1 MPDPK
6 KKEYRYQK
14 KQAKRKTKPEMVPHE
29 GGYMTLRERPT
40 TRKER
45 KEAVKEVKRKY
56 KNSL

>member
-14 KQAKRKTKPEMVPHE
+14 KQAKRKEKPAMVE
-29 GGYMTLRERPT
+29 RAGGQLSLESRST

-45 KEAVKEVKRKY
+45 KAAVKEVKRKY